1 MTENSEILSK
11 LIKYQRIDIQLDK
24 KLAFNDL
31 NRISYNLPFDIF
43 TDECCIWK
51 GYITNLKSKTK
62 NCYISFFFK
71 NKKVSLHRLLFA
83 NYIEDIHDNE
93 YIKYTCCNKGKCC
106 TIGHM
111 KKVINEEHANDH
123 HVDQP
128 VDLNINSTEI
138 NQEKKSNKIQVSF

>member
-11 LIKYQRIDIQLDK
+11 LIKHQRTDIPLDK

-71 NKKVSLHRLLFA
+71 NKKVSLHRLLYA

-93 YIKYTCCNKGKCC
+93 YIKYTCGNKGKCC
-106 TIGHM
+106 TINHM
-111 KKVINEEHANDH
+111 KKVINEDNAD
-123 HVDQP
+123 DQP
-128 VDLNINSTEI
+128 ADLNINIVETI
-138 NQEKKSNKIQVSF
+138 PEKKSNKIRVSF